1 MKIFSMILLLV
12 ATSAYG
18 EIYKWTDSNGT
29 AHFTNSTYEIPEK
42 YRARAITVNLG
53 IPEQKTDQ
61 PPSAQLPVMPVTPQ
75 PSSPSVPPSAQQQ
88 PAAAVTKTEESRP
101 KKVIRTKKSFSPPA
115 SASEQ

>member
-1 MKIFSMILLLV
+1 MKIISIVLLLL

-53 IPEQKTDQ
+53 I
-61 PPSAQLPVMPVTPQ
+61 
-75 PSSPSVPPSAQQQ
+75 
-88 PAAAVTKTEESRP
+88 
-101 KKVIRTKKSFSPPA
+101 
-115 SASEQ
+115 SEK